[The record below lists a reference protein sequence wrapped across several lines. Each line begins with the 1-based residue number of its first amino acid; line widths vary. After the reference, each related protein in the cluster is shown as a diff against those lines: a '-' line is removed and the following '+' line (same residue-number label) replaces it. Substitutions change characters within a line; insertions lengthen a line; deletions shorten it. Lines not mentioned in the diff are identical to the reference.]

1 MPRIIPISNVKN
13 RGGRP
18 LLEDVPRRNEHLL
31 DVATEIFVRQGYNAT
46 TLDRIAAEA
55 GVAKRTIYAR
65 YADKQALFFAVM
77 RRLSERRVFENLWE
91 EDELSLRDG
100 LRRRAH
106 LMMDRSLSD
115 QELAVARLFMV
126 ELAHFPEL
134 GKSLW
139 KAVEDEQGESMIE
152 YFRSHQRK
160 QNIRPANLAL
170 LSELF
175 LFNIYSFTNRVAL
188 HQRDKPTDEEIT
200 AYVDNMVDVMVS
212 GIELNN
218 TM

>member
-188 HQRDKPTDEEIT
+188 HQRDRPSAEEVD
-200 AYVDNMVDVMVS
+200 AYIDNMVDVMLKGV
-212 GIELNN
+212 EA
-218 TM
+218 